1 MKAATAD
8 RSNYLFSNRALVA
21 LIIPLIIE
29 QFLNVL
35 VGMAD
40 TIMVSNVGE
49 AAVSGVSLVDSVM
62 LLLINVFQALATGG
76 AVVAGQYLGRQR
88 EKRACEAANQLVW
101 FVTLLAVGIMATMY
115 LGKGFILHVVF
126 GQIDADVMHHANIYL
141 LIVNASIPFI
151 ALYNAGAAIFRSMGN
166 SQVSMK
172 VSMLMNII
180 NVCGNAILVYGFGC
194 GAEGVA
200 IPTLISRMVAAI
212 LITVLLLNQKQLLH
226 IKPSLRYQ
234 FRPGLVKKILQIGIP
249 NGLENSMFQ
258 LGKIMVL
265 SIVTGFGTA
274 SIAANAVS
282 NNVATFAT
290 LPGMAIGFAMLTVV
304 SQCVGAGDFE
314 QVKYYT
320 KKLIR
325 IIYISALAIN
335 ILVVLAVPFVVSIYG
350 LSEEASSYARQ
361 ILFYHSACVV
371 TIWPLSFSLPNTLRA
386 AADVKFTM
394 GLSIFSMWVFRIGFS
409 VVLGVYF
416 HMGVFGVWVA
426 MTIDWLFR
434 SICFVTRYIRGKW
447 KHAALV

>member
-1 MKAATAD
+1 MKTATAD

-126 GQIDADVMHHANIYL
+126 GQIDVDVMHHANIYL

-258 LGKIMVL
+258 LGKIIVL
-265 SIVTGFGTA
+265 SLVSTFGTYA
-274 SIAANAVS
+274 ITANAVA
-282 NNVATFAT
+282 NTVASFQTI
-290 LPGMAIGFAMLTVV
+290 PGMAMNLAITTVI
-304 SQCVGAGDFE
+304 SQCVGARDYE
-314 QVKYYT
+314 QARYYT
-320 KKLIR
+320 RKLLKIA
-325 IIYISALAIN
+325 Y
-335 ILVVLAVPFVVSIYG
+335 
-350 LSEEASSYARQ
+350 ASV
-361 ILFYHSACVV
+361 VV
-371 TIWPLSFSLPNTLRA
+371 TVVIMLAASNLITQAYNLSDITAAEAIKIFFLHGISVMMIWPTAFSLPSTLRA
-386 AADVKFTM
+386 AGDVRFCMIT
-394 GLSIFSMWVFRIGFS
+394 SVTSMWVCRVVFSYVFGQFFGF
-409 VVLGVYF
+409 
-416 HMGVFGVWVA
+416 GVFGVWMA
-426 MTIDWLFR
+426 MILDWWVRAFF
-434 SICFVTRYIRGKW
+434 FVRRYRGSQWMTK
-447 KHAALV
+447 ALV

>member
-1 MKAATAD
+1 MKTATAD
-8 RSNYLFSNRALVA
+8 RSNYLFSNRALVT

-101 FVTLLAVGIMATMY
+101 FVTLLAVGIMAIMY

-126 GQIDADVMHHANIYL
+126 GHIDADVMHHANIYL

-258 LGKIMVL
+258 LGKIIVL
-265 SIVTGFGTA
+265 SLVSTFGTYA
-274 SIAANAVS
+274 ITANAVA
-282 NNVATFAT
+282 NTVASFQTI
-290 LPGMAIGFAMLTVV
+290 PGMAMNLAITTVI
-304 SQCVGAGDFE
+304 SQCVGARDYE
-314 QVKYYT
+314 QARYYT
-320 KKLIR
+320 RKLLKIA
-325 IIYISALAIN
+325 Y
-335 ILVVLAVPFVVSIYG
+335 
-350 LSEEASSYARQ
+350 ASV
-361 ILFYHSACVV
+361 VV
-371 TIWPLSFSLPNTLRA
+371 TVVIMLAASNLITQAYNLSDITAAEAIKIFFLHGISVMMIWPTAFSLPSTLRA
-386 AADVKFTM
+386 AGDVRFCMIT
-394 GLSIFSMWVFRIGFS
+394 SVTSMWVCRVVFSYVFGQFFGF
-409 VVLGVYF
+409 
-416 HMGVFGVWVA
+416 GVFGVWMA
-426 MTIDWLFR
+426 MILDWWVRAFF
-434 SICFVTRYIRGKW
+434 FVRRYRGSQWMTK
-447 KHAALV
+447 ALV

>member
-1 MKAATAD
+1 MKTATAD
-8 RSNYLFSNRALVA
+8 RSNYLFSNRALVT

-49 AAVSGVSLVDSVM
+49 AAVSGVSLVDSIM
-62 LLLINVFQALATGG
+62 LLLIHVFQALATGG
-76 AVVAGQYLGRQR
+76 AVVAGQYLRRQR

-101 FVTLLAVGIMATMY
+101 FVTLLAVGIMAIMY

-258 LGKIMVL
+258 LGKIIVL
-265 SIVTGFGTA
+265 SLVSTFGTYA
-274 SIAANAVS
+274 ITANAVA
-282 NNVATFAT
+282 NTVASFQTI
-290 LPGMAIGFAMLTVV
+290 PGMAMNLAITTVI
-304 SQCVGAGDFE
+304 SQCVGARDYE
-314 QVKYYT
+314 QARYYT
-320 KKLIR
+320 RKLLKIAYASVVGTVV
-325 IIYISALAIN
+325 IMLAASNLITQAYNLSDITAAEAIKIFFLHGIS
-335 ILVVLAVPFVVSIYG
+335 VMM
-350 LSEEASSYARQ
+350 
-361 ILFYHSACVV
+361 
-371 TIWPLSFSLPNTLRA
+371 IWPTAFSLPSTLRA
-386 AADVKFTM
+386 AGDVRFCMIT
-394 GLSIFSMWVFRIGFS
+394 SVTSMWVCRVVFSYVFGQFFGF
-409 VVLGVYF
+409 
-416 HMGVFGVWVA
+416 GVFGVWMA
-426 MTIDWLFR
+426 MILDWWVRAFF
-434 SICFVTRYIRGKW
+434 FVRRYRGSQWMTK
-447 KHAALV
+447 ALV

>member
-1 MKAATAD
+1 MKTATAD

-101 FVTLLAVGIMATMY
+101 FVTLLAVGIMAIMY

-126 GQIDADVMHHANIYL
+126 GQIDTDVMHHANIYL

-258 LGKIMVL
+258 LGKIIVL
-265 SIVTGFGTA
+265 SLVSTFGTYA
-274 SIAANAVS
+274 ITANAVA
-282 NNVATFAT
+282 NTVASFQTI
-290 LPGMAIGFAMLTVV
+290 PGMAMNLAITTVI
-304 SQCVGAGDFE
+304 SQCVGARDYE
-314 QVKYYT
+314 QARYYT
-320 KKLIR
+320 RKLLKIA
-325 IIYISALAIN
+325 Y
-335 ILVVLAVPFVVSIYG
+335 
-350 LSEEASSYARQ
+350 ASV
-361 ILFYHSACVV
+361 VV
-371 TIWPLSFSLPNTLRA
+371 TVVIMLAASNLITQAYNLSDITAAEAIKIFFLHGISVMMIWPTAFSLPSTLRA
-386 AADVKFTM
+386 AGDVRFCMIT
-394 GLSIFSMWVFRIGFS
+394 SVTSMWVCRVVFSYVFGQFFGF
-409 VVLGVYF
+409 
-416 HMGVFGVWVA
+416 GVFGVWMA
-426 MTIDWLFR
+426 MILDWWVRAFF
-434 SICFVTRYIRGKW
+434 FVRRYRGSQWMTK
-447 KHAALV
+447 ALV

>member
-1 MKAATAD
+1 MKTATAD

-258 LGKIMVL
+258 LGKIIVL
-265 SIVTGFGTA
+265 SLVSTFGTYA
-274 SIAANAVS
+274 ITANAVA
-282 NNVATFAT
+282 NTVASFQTI
-290 LPGMAIGFAMLTVV
+290 PGMAMNLAITTVI
-304 SQCVGAGDFE
+304 SQCVGARDYE
-314 QVKYYT
+314 QARYYT
-320 KKLIR
+320 RKLLKIA
-325 IIYISALAIN
+325 Y
-335 ILVVLAVPFVVSIYG
+335 
-350 LSEEASSYARQ
+350 ASV
-361 ILFYHSACVV
+361 VV
-371 TIWPLSFSLPNTLRA
+371 TVVIMLAASNLITQAYNLSDITAAEAIKIFFLHGISVMMIWPTAFSLPSTLRA
-386 AADVKFTM
+386 AGDVRFCMIT
-394 GLSIFSMWVFRIGFS
+394 SVTSMWVCRVVFSYVFGQFFGF
-409 VVLGVYF
+409 
-416 HMGVFGVWVA
+416 GVFGVWMA
-426 MTIDWLFR
+426 MILDWWVRAFF
-434 SICFVTRYIRGKW
+434 FVRRYRGSQWMTK
-447 KHAALV
+447 ALV

>member
-1 MKAATAD
+1 MKTATAD
-8 RSNYLFSNRALVA
+8 RSNYLFSNRALVT

-101 FVTLLAVGIMATMY
+101 FVTLLAVGIMAIMY

-258 LGKIMVL
+258 LGKIIVL
-265 SIVTGFGTA
+265 SLVSTFGTYA
-274 SIAANAVS
+274 ITANAVA
-282 NNVATFAT
+282 NTVASFQTI
-290 LPGMAIGFAMLTVV
+290 PGMAMNLAITTVI
-304 SQCVGAGDFE
+304 SQCVGARDYE
-314 QVKYYT
+314 QARYYT
-320 KKLIR
+320 RKLLKIA
-325 IIYISALAIN
+325 Y
-335 ILVVLAVPFVVSIYG
+335 
-350 LSEEASSYARQ
+350 ASV
-361 ILFYHSACVV
+361 VV
-371 TIWPLSFSLPNTLRA
+371 TVVIMLAASNLITQAYNLSDITAAEAIKIFFLHGISVMMIWPTAFSLPSTLRA
-386 AADVKFTM
+386 AGDVRFCMIT
-394 GLSIFSMWVFRIGFS
+394 SITSMWVCRVVFSYVFGQFFGF
-409 VVLGVYF
+409 
-416 HMGVFGVWVA
+416 GVFGVWMA
-426 MTIDWLFR
+426 MILDWWVRAFF
-434 SICFVTRYIRGKW
+434 FVRRYRGSQWMTK
-447 KHAALV
+447 ALV

>member
-1 MKAATAD
+1 MKTATAD

-101 FVTLLAVGIMATMY
+101 FVTLLAVGIMAIMY

-258 LGKIMVL
+258 LGKIIVL
-265 SIVTGFGTA
+265 SLVSTFGTYA
-274 SIAANAVS
+274 ITANAVA
-282 NNVATFAT
+282 NTVASFQTI
-290 LPGMAIGFAMLTVV
+290 PGMAMNLAITTVI
-304 SQCVGAGDFE
+304 SQCVGAHDYE
-314 QVKYYT
+314 QARYYT
-320 KKLIR
+320 RKLLKIA
-325 IIYISALAIN
+325 Y
-335 ILVVLAVPFVVSIYG
+335 
-350 LSEEASSYARQ
+350 ASV
-361 ILFYHSACVV
+361 VV
-371 TIWPLSFSLPNTLRA
+371 TVVIMLAASNLITQAYNLSDITAAEAIKIFFLHGISVMMIWPTAFSLPSTLRA
-386 AADVKFTM
+386 AGDVRFCMIT
-394 GLSIFSMWVFRIGFS
+394 SVTSMWVCRVVFSYVFGQFFGF
-409 VVLGVYF
+409 
-416 HMGVFGVWVA
+416 GVFGVWMA
-426 MTIDWLFR
+426 MILDWWVRAFF
-434 SICFVTRYIRGKW
+434 FVRRYRGSQWMTK
-447 KHAALV
+447 ALV

>member
-1 MKAATAD
+1 MKTATAD

-101 FVTLLAVGIMATMY
+101 FVTLLAVGIMAIMY

-258 LGKIMVL
+258 LGKIIVL
-265 SIVTGFGTA
+265 SLVSTFGTYA
-274 SIAANAVS
+274 ITANAVA
-282 NNVATFAT
+282 NTVASFQTI
-290 LPGMAIGFAMLTVV
+290 PGMAMNLAITTVI
-304 SQCVGAGDFE
+304 SQCVGARDYE
-314 QVKYYT
+314 QARYYT
-320 KKLIR
+320 RKLLKIA
-325 IIYISALAIN
+325 Y
-335 ILVVLAVPFVVSIYG
+335 
-350 LSEEASSYARQ
+350 ASV
-361 ILFYHSACVV
+361 VV
-371 TIWPLSFSLPNTLRA
+371 TVVIMLAASNLITQAYNLSDITAAEAIKIFFLHGISVMMIWPTAFSLPSTLRA
-386 AADVKFTM
+386 AGDVRFCMIT
-394 GLSIFSMWVFRIGFS
+394 SVTSMWVCRVVFSYVFGQFFGF
-409 VVLGVYF
+409 
-416 HMGVFGVWVA
+416 GVFGVWMA
-426 MTIDWLFR
+426 MILDWWVRAFF
-434 SICFVTRYIRGKW
+434 FVRRYRGSQWMTK
-447 KHAALV
+447 APV

>member
-1 MKAATAD
+1 MKTATAD
-8 RSNYLFSNRALVA
+8 RSNYLFSNRALVT

-49 AAVSGVSLVDSVM
+49 AAVSGVSLVDSIM

-258 LGKIMVL
+258 LGKIIVL
-265 SIVTGFGTA
+265 SLVSTFGTYA
-274 SIAANAVS
+274 ITANAVA
-282 NNVATFAT
+282 NTVASFQTI
-290 LPGMAIGFAMLTVV
+290 PGMAMNLAITTVI
-304 SQCVGAGDFE
+304 SQCVGAHDYE
-314 QVKYYT
+314 QARYYSR
-320 KKLIR
+320 KLLKIA
-325 IIYISALAIN
+325 Y
-335 ILVVLAVPFVVSIYG
+335 
-350 LSEEASSYARQ
+350 ASV
-361 ILFYHSACVV
+361 VV
-371 TIWPLSFSLPNTLRA
+371 TVVMMLAASNLITQAYNLSDITAAEAIKIFFLHGISVMMIWPTAFSLPSTLRA
-386 AADVKFTM
+386 AGDVRFCMIT
-394 GLSIFSMWVFRIGFS
+394 SVTSMWVCRVVFSYVFGQFFGF
-409 VVLGVYF
+409 
-416 HMGVFGVWVA
+416 GVFGVWMA
-426 MTIDWLFR
+426 MILDWWVRAFF
-434 SICFVTRYIRGKW
+434 FVRRYRGSQWMTK
-447 KHAALV
+447 ALV

>member
-1 MKAATAD
+1 MKTATAD

-62 LLLINVFQALATGG
+62 LLLINVIQALATGG

-101 FVTLLAVGIMATMY
+101 FVTLLAVGIMAIMY

-258 LGKIMVL
+258 LGKIIVL
-265 SIVTGFGTA
+265 SLVSTFGTYA
-274 SIAANAVS
+274 ITANAVA
-282 NNVATFAT
+282 NTVASFQTI
-290 LPGMAIGFAMLTVV
+290 PGMAMNLAITTVI
-304 SQCVGAGDFE
+304 SQCVGARDYE
-314 QVKYYT
+314 QARYYT
-320 KKLIR
+320 RKLLKIA
-325 IIYISALAIN
+325 Y
-335 ILVVLAVPFVVSIYG
+335 
-350 LSEEASSYARQ
+350 ASV
-361 ILFYHSACVV
+361 VV
-371 TIWPLSFSLPNTLRA
+371 TVVIMLAASNLITQAYNLSDITAAEAIKIFFLHGISVMMIWPTAFSLPSTLRA
-386 AADVKFTM
+386 AGDVRFCMIT
-394 GLSIFSMWVFRIGFS
+394 SVTSMWVCRVVFSYVFGQFFGF
-409 VVLGVYF
+409 
-416 HMGVFGVWVA
+416 GVFGVWMA
-426 MTIDWLFR
+426 MILDWWVRAFF
-434 SICFVTRYIRGKW
+434 FVRRYRGSQWMTK
-447 KHAALV
+447 ALV

>member
-101 FVTLLAVGIMATMY
+101 FVTLLAVGIMAIMY

-258 LGKIMVL
+258 LGKIIVL
-265 SIVTGFGTA
+265 SLVSTFGTYA
-274 SIAANAVS
+274 ITANAVA
-282 NNVATFAT
+282 NTVASFQTI
-290 LPGMAIGFAMLTVV
+290 PGMAMNLAITTVI
-304 SQCVGAGDFE
+304 SQCVGARDYE
-314 QVKYYT
+314 QARYYT
-320 KKLIR
+320 RKLLKIA
-325 IIYISALAIN
+325 Y
-335 ILVVLAVPFVVSIYG
+335 
-350 LSEEASSYARQ
+350 ASV
-361 ILFYHSACVV
+361 VV
-371 TIWPLSFSLPNTLRA
+371 TVVIMLAASNLITQAYNLSDITAAEAIKIFFLHGISVMMIWPTAFSLPSTLRA
-386 AADVKFTM
+386 AGDVRFCMIT
-394 GLSIFSMWVFRIGFS
+394 SITSMWVCRVVFSYVFGQFFGF
-409 VVLGVYF
+409 
-416 HMGVFGVWVA
+416 GVFGVWMA
-426 MTIDWLFR
+426 MILDWWVRAFF
-434 SICFVTRYIRGKW
+434 FVRRYRGSQWMTK
-447 KHAALV
+447 ALV

>member
-1 MKAATAD
+1 MKTATAD
-8 RSNYLFSNRALVA
+8 RSNYLFSNRALVT

-101 FVTLLAVGIMATMY
+101 FVTLLAVGIMAIMY

-258 LGKIMVL
+258 LGKIIVL
-265 SIVTGFGTA
+265 SLVSTFGTYA
-274 SIAANAVS
+274 ITANAVA
-282 NNVATFAT
+282 NTVASFQTI
-290 LPGMAIGFAMLTVV
+290 PGMAMNLAITTVI
-304 SQCVGAGDFE
+304 SQCVGAHDYE
-314 QVKYYT
+314 QARYYT
-320 KKLIR
+320 RKLLKIA
-325 IIYISALAIN
+325 Y
-335 ILVVLAVPFVVSIYG
+335 
-350 LSEEASSYARQ
+350 ASV
-361 ILFYHSACVV
+361 VV
-371 TIWPLSFSLPNTLRA
+371 TVVIMLAASNLITQAYNLSDITAAEAIKIFFLHGISVMMIWPTAFSLPSTLRA
-386 AADVKFTM
+386 AGDVRFCMIT
-394 GLSIFSMWVFRIGFS
+394 SVTSMWVCRVVFSYVFGQFFGF
-409 VVLGVYF
+409 
-416 HMGVFGVWVA
+416 GVFGVWMA
-426 MTIDWLFR
+426 MILDWWVRAFF
-434 SICFVTRYIRGKW
+434 FVRRYRGSQWMTK
-447 KHAALV
+447 ALV

>member
-1 MKAATAD
+1 MKTATAD

-101 FVTLLAVGIMATMY
+101 FVTLLAVGIMAVMY

-258 LGKIMVL
+258 LGKIIVL
-265 SIVTGFGTA
+265 SLVSTFGTYA
-274 SIAANAVS
+274 ITANAVA
-282 NNVATFAT
+282 NTVASFQTI
-290 LPGMAIGFAMLTVV
+290 PGMAMNLAITTVI
-304 SQCVGAGDFE
+304 SQCVGARDYE
-314 QVKYYT
+314 QARYYT
-320 KKLIR
+320 RKLLKIA
-325 IIYISALAIN
+325 Y
-335 ILVVLAVPFVVSIYG
+335 
-350 LSEEASSYARQ
+350 ASV
-361 ILFYHSACVV
+361 VV
-371 TIWPLSFSLPNTLRA
+371 TVVIMLAASNLITQAYNLSDITAAEAIKIFFLHGISVMMIWPTAFSLPSTLRA
-386 AADVKFTM
+386 AGDVRFCMIT
-394 GLSIFSMWVFRIGFS
+394 SVTSMWVCRVVFSYVFGQFFGF
-409 VVLGVYF
+409 
-416 HMGVFGVWVA
+416 GVFGVWMA
-426 MTIDWLFR
+426 MILDWWVRAFF
-434 SICFVTRYIRGKW
+434 FVRRYRGSQWMTK
-447 KHAALV
+447 ALV

>member
-8 RSNYLFSNRALVA
+8 RSNYLFSNPALVA

-101 FVTLLAVGIMATMY
+101 FVTLLAVGIMAIMY

-258 LGKIMVL
+258 LGKIIVL
-265 SIVTGFGTA
+265 SLVSTFGTYA
-274 SIAANAVS
+274 ITANAVA
-282 NNVATFAT
+282 NTVASFQTI
-290 LPGMAIGFAMLTVV
+290 PGMAMNLAITTVI
-304 SQCVGAGDFE
+304 SQCVGARDYE
-314 QVKYYT
+314 QARYYT
-320 KKLIR
+320 RKLLKIA
-325 IIYISALAIN
+325 Y
-335 ILVVLAVPFVVSIYG
+335 
-350 LSEEASSYARQ
+350 ASV
-361 ILFYHSACVV
+361 VV
-371 TIWPLSFSLPNTLRA
+371 TVVIMLAASNLITQAYNLSDITAAEAIKIFFLHGISVMMIWPTAFSLPSTLRA
-386 AADVKFTM
+386 AGDVRFCMIT
-394 GLSIFSMWVFRIGFS
+394 SVTSMWVCRVVFSYVFGQFFGF
-409 VVLGVYF
+409 
-416 HMGVFGVWVA
+416 GVFGVWMA
-426 MTIDWLFR
+426 MILDWWVRAFF
-434 SICFVTRYIRGKW
+434 FVRRYRGSQWMTK
-447 KHAALV
+447 ALV

>member
-1 MKAATAD
+1 MKTATAD
-8 RSNYLFSNRALVA
+8 RSNYLFSNRALVT

-258 LGKIMVL
+258 LGKIIVL
-265 SIVTGFGTA
+265 SLVSTFGTYA
-274 SIAANAVS
+274 ITANAVA
-282 NNVATFAT
+282 NTVASFQTI
-290 LPGMAIGFAMLTVV
+290 PGMAMNLAITTVI
-304 SQCVGAGDFE
+304 SQCVGAHDYE
-314 QVKYYT
+314 QARYYT
-320 KKLIR
+320 RKLLKIA
-325 IIYISALAIN
+325 Y
-335 ILVVLAVPFVVSIYG
+335 
-350 LSEEASSYARQ
+350 ASV
-361 ILFYHSACVV
+361 VV
-371 TIWPLSFSLPNTLRA
+371 TVVIMLAASNLITQAYNLSDITAAEAIKIFFLHGISVMMIWPTAFSLPSTLRA
-386 AADVKFTM
+386 AGDVRFCMIT
-394 GLSIFSMWVFRIGFS
+394 SVTSMWVCRVVFSYVFGQFFGF
-409 VVLGVYF
+409 
-416 HMGVFGVWVA
+416 GVFGVWMA
-426 MTIDWLFR
+426 MILDWWVRAFF
-434 SICFVTRYIRGKW
+434 FVRRYRGSQWMTK
-447 KHAALV
+447 ALV

>member
-1 MKAATAD
+1 MKTATAD

-101 FVTLLAVGIMATMY
+101 FVTLLVVGIMATMY

-258 LGKIMVL
+258 LGKIIVL
-265 SIVTGFGTA
+265 SLVSTFGTYA
-274 SIAANAVS
+274 ITANAVA
-282 NNVATFAT
+282 NTVASFQTI
-290 LPGMAIGFAMLTVV
+290 PGMAMNLAITTVI
-304 SQCVGAGDFE
+304 SQCVGARDYE
-314 QVKYYT
+314 QARYYT
-320 KKLIR
+320 RKLLKIA
-325 IIYISALAIN
+325 Y
-335 ILVVLAVPFVVSIYG
+335 
-350 LSEEASSYARQ
+350 ASV
-361 ILFYHSACVV
+361 VV
-371 TIWPLSFSLPNTLRA
+371 TVVIMLAASNLITQAYNLSDITAAEAIKIFFLHGISVMMIWPTAFSLPSTLRA
-386 AADVKFTM
+386 AGDVRFCMIT
-394 GLSIFSMWVFRIGFS
+394 SVTSMWVCRVVFSYVFGQFFGF
-409 VVLGVYF
+409 
-416 HMGVFGVWVA
+416 GVFGVWMA
-426 MTIDWLFR
+426 MILDWWVRAFF
-434 SICFVTRYIRGKW
+434 FVRRYRGSQWMTK
-447 KHAALV
+447 ALV

>member
-1 MKAATAD
+1 MKTATAD

-101 FVTLLAVGIMATMY
+101 FVTLLAVGIMAIMY

-258 LGKIMVL
+258 LGKIIVL
-265 SIVTGFGTA
+265 SLVSTFGTYA
-274 SIAANAVS
+274 ITANAVA
-282 NNVATFAT
+282 NTVASFQTI
-290 LPGMAIGFAMLTVV
+290 PGMAMNLAITTVI
-304 SQCVGAGDFE
+304 SQCVGARDYE
-314 QVKYYT
+314 QARYYT
-320 KKLIR
+320 RKLLKIT
-325 IIYISALAIN
+325 Y
-335 ILVVLAVPFVVSIYG
+335 
-350 LSEEASSYARQ
+350 ASV
-361 ILFYHSACVV
+361 VV
-371 TIWPLSFSLPNTLRA
+371 TVVIMLAASNLITQAYNLSDITAAEAIKIFFLHGISVMMIWPTAFSLPSTLRA
-386 AADVKFTM
+386 AGDVRFCMIT
-394 GLSIFSMWVFRIGFS
+394 SVTSMWVCRVVFSYVFGQFFGF
-409 VVLGVYF
+409 
-416 HMGVFGVWVA
+416 GVFGVWMA
-426 MTIDWLFR
+426 MILDWWVRAFF
-434 SICFVTRYIRGKW
+434 FVRRYRGSQWMTK
-447 KHAALV
+447 ALV

>member
-1 MKAATAD
+1 MKTATAD

-126 GQIDADVMHHANIYL
+126 GQIDVDVMHHANIYL

-258 LGKIMVL
+258 LGKIIVL
-265 SIVTGFGTA
+265 SLVSTFGTYA
-274 SIAANAVS
+274 ITANAVA
-282 NNVATFAT
+282 NTVASFQTI
-290 LPGMAIGFAMLTVV
+290 PGMAMNLAITTVI
-304 SQCVGAGDFE
+304 SQCVGARDYE
-314 QVKYYT
+314 QARYYT
-320 KKLIR
+320 RKLLKIA
-325 IIYISALAIN
+325 Y
-335 ILVVLAVPFVVSIYG
+335 
-350 LSEEASSYARQ
+350 ASV
-361 ILFYHSACVV
+361 VV
-371 TIWPLSFSLPNTLRA
+371 TVVIMLAASNLITQAYNLSDITAAEAIKIFFLHGISVMMIWPTAFSLPSTLRA
-386 AADVKFTM
+386 AGDVRFCMIT
-394 GLSIFSMWVFRIGFS
+394 SVTSMWVCRVVFSYVFGQFFGF
-409 VVLGVYF
+409 
-416 HMGVFGVWVA
+416 GVFGVWMA
-426 MTIDWLFR
+426 MILDWWVRAFF
-434 SICFVTRYIRGKW
+434 FVRRYLGSQWMTK
-447 KHAALV
+447 ALV

>member
-1 MKAATAD
+1 MKTATAD

-101 FVTLLAVGIMATMY
+101 FVTLLAVGIMAIMY

-258 LGKIMVL
+258 LGKIIVL
-265 SIVTGFGTA
+265 SLVSTFGTYA
-274 SIAANAVS
+274 ITANAVA
-282 NNVATFAT
+282 NTVASFQTI
-290 LPGMAIGFAMLTVV
+290 PGMAMNLAITTVI
-304 SQCVGAGDFE
+304 SQCVGARDYE
-314 QVKYYT
+314 QARYYT
-320 KKLIR
+320 RKLLKIA
-325 IIYISALAIN
+325 Y
-335 ILVVLAVPFVVSIYG
+335 
-350 LSEEASSYARQ
+350 ASV
-361 ILFYHSACVV
+361 VV
-371 TIWPLSFSLPNTLRA
+371 TVVIMLAASNLITQAYNLSDITAAEAIKIFFLHGISVMMIWPTAFSLPSTLRA
-386 AADVKFTM
+386 AGDVRFCMIT
-394 GLSIFSMWVFRIGFS
+394 SVTSMWVCRVVFSYVFGQFFGF
-409 VVLGVYF
+409 
-416 HMGVFGVWVA
+416 GVFGVWMA
-426 MTIDWLFR
+426 MILDWWVRAFF
-434 SICFVTRYIRGKW
+434 FVRRYRGSQWMTK
-447 KHAALV
+447 ALV

>member
-1 MKAATAD
+1 MKTATAD

-101 FVTLLAVGIMATMY
+101 FVTLLAVGIMAIMY

-258 LGKIMVL
+258 LGKIIVL
-265 SIVTGFGTA
+265 SLVSTFGTYA
-274 SIAANAVS
+274 ITANAVA
-282 NNVATFAT
+282 NTVASFQTI
-290 LPGMAIGFAMLTVV
+290 PGMAMNLAITTVI
-304 SQCVGAGDFE
+304 SQCVGARDYE
-314 QVKYYT
+314 QARYYT
-320 KKLIR
+320 RKLLKIA
-325 IIYISALAIN
+325 Y
-335 ILVVLAVPFVVSIYG
+335 
-350 LSEEASSYARQ
+350 ASV
-361 ILFYHSACVV
+361 VV
-371 TIWPLSFSLPNTLRA
+371 TVVIMLAASNLITQAYNLSDITAAEAIKIFFLHGISVMMIWPTAFSLPSTLRA
-386 AADVKFTM
+386 AGDVRFCMIT
-394 GLSIFSMWVFRIGFS
+394 SITSMWVCRVVFSYVFGQFFGF
-409 VVLGVYF
+409 
-416 HMGVFGVWVA
+416 GVFGVWMA
-426 MTIDWLFR
+426 MILDWWVRAFF
-434 SICFVTRYIRGKW
+434 FVRRYRGSQWMTK
-447 KHAALV
+447 ALV

>member
-8 RSNYLFSNRALVA
+8 RSNYLFSNRALVT

-101 FVTLLAVGIMATMY
+101 FVTLLAVGIMAIMY

-234 FRPGLVKKILQIGIP
+234 FRPELVKKILQIGIH

-258 LGKIMVL
+258 LGKIIVL
-265 SIVTGFGTA
+265 SLVSTFGTYA
-274 SIAANAVS
+274 ITANAVA
-282 NNVATFAT
+282 NTVASFQTI
-290 LPGMAIGFAMLTVV
+290 PGMAMNLAITTVI
-304 SQCVGAGDFE
+304 SQCVGARDYE
-314 QVKYYT
+314 QARYYT
-320 KKLIR
+320 RKLLKIA
-325 IIYISALAIN
+325 Y
-335 ILVVLAVPFVVSIYG
+335 
-350 LSEEASSYARQ
+350 ASV
-361 ILFYHSACVV
+361 VV
-371 TIWPLSFSLPNTLRA
+371 TVVIMLAASNLITQAYNLSDITAAEAIKIFFLHGISVMMIWPTAFSLPSTLRA
-386 AADVKFTM
+386 AGDVRFCMIT
-394 GLSIFSMWVFRIGFS
+394 SVTSMWVCRVVFSYVFGQFFGF
-409 VVLGVYF
+409 
-416 HMGVFGVWVA
+416 GVFGVWMA
-426 MTIDWLFR
+426 MILDWWVRAFF
-434 SICFVTRYIRGKW
+434 FVRRYRGSQWMTK
-447 KHAALV
+447 ALV

>member
-115 LGKGFILHVVF
+115 LGKGFILHLVF

-249 NGLENSMFQ
+249 NGLENSMVQ
-258 LGKIMVL
+258 LGKIIVL
-265 SIVTGFGTA
+265 SLVSTFGTYA
-274 SIAANAVS
+274 ITANAVA
-282 NNVATFAT
+282 NTVASFQTI
-290 LPGMAIGFAMLTVV
+290 PGMAMNLAITTVI
-304 SQCVGAGDFE
+304 SQCVGAHDYE
-314 QVKYYT
+314 QARYYT
-320 KKLIR
+320 RKLLKIA
-325 IIYISALAIN
+325 Y
-335 ILVVLAVPFVVSIYG
+335 
-350 LSEEASSYARQ
+350 ASV
-361 ILFYHSACVV
+361 VV
-371 TIWPLSFSLPNTLRA
+371 TVVIMLAASNLITQAYNLSDITAAEAIKIFFLHGISVMMIWPTAFSLPSTLRA
-386 AADVKFTM
+386 AGDVRFCMIT
-394 GLSIFSMWVFRIGFS
+394 SVTSMWVCRVVFSYVFGQFFGF
-409 VVLGVYF
+409 
-416 HMGVFGVWVA
+416 GVFGVWMA
-426 MTIDWLFR
+426 MILDWWVRAFF
-434 SICFVTRYIRGKW
+434 FVRRYRGSQWMTK
-447 KHAALV
+447 ALV

>member
-1 MKAATAD
+1 MKTATAD
-8 RSNYLFSNRALVA
+8 RSNYLFSNRALVT

-49 AAVSGVSLVDSVM
+49 AAVSGVSLVDSIM

-101 FVTLLAVGIMATMY
+101 FVTLLAVGIMAIMY

-258 LGKIMVL
+258 LGKIIVL
-265 SIVTGFGTA
+265 SLVSTFGTYA
-274 SIAANAVS
+274 ITANAVA
-282 NNVATFAT
+282 NTVASFQTI
-290 LPGMAIGFAMLTVV
+290 PGMAMNLAITTVI
-304 SQCVGAGDFE
+304 SQCVGARDYE
-314 QVKYYT
+314 QARYYT
-320 KKLIR
+320 RKLLKIA
-325 IIYISALAIN
+325 Y
-335 ILVVLAVPFVVSIYG
+335 
-350 LSEEASSYARQ
+350 ASV
-361 ILFYHSACVV
+361 VV
-371 TIWPLSFSLPNTLRA
+371 TVVIMLAASNLITQAYNLSDITAAEAIKIFFLHGISVMMIWPTAFSLPSTLRA
-386 AADVKFTM
+386 AGDVRFCMIT
-394 GLSIFSMWVFRIGFS
+394 SVTSMWVCRVVFSYVFGQFFGF
-409 VVLGVYF
+409 
-416 HMGVFGVWVA
+416 GVFGVWMA
-426 MTIDWLFR
+426 MILDWWVRAFF
-434 SICFVTRYIRGKW
+434 FVRRYRGSQWMTK
-447 KHAALV
+447 ALV

>member
-1 MKAATAD
+1 MKTATAD
-8 RSNYLFSNRALVA
+8 RSNYLFSNRALVT

-101 FVTLLAVGIMATMY
+101 FVTLLAVGIMAIMY

-258 LGKIMVL
+258 LGKIIVL
-265 SIVTGFGTA
+265 SLVSTFGTYA
-274 SIAANAVS
+274 ITANAVA
-282 NNVATFAT
+282 NTVASFQTI
-290 LPGMAIGFAMLTVV
+290 PGMAMNLAITTVI
-304 SQCVGAGDFE
+304 SQCVGARDYE
-314 QVKYYT
+314 QARYYT
-320 KKLIR
+320 RKLLKIA
-325 IIYISALAIN
+325 Y
-335 ILVVLAVPFVVSIYG
+335 
-350 LSEEASSYARQ
+350 ASV
-361 ILFYHSACVV
+361 VV
-371 TIWPLSFSLPNTLRA
+371 TVVIMLAASNLITQAYNLSDITAAEAIKIFFLHGISVMMIWPTAFSLPSTLRA
-386 AADVKFTM
+386 AGDVRFCMIT
-394 GLSIFSMWVFRIGFS
+394 SVTSMWVCRVVFSYVFGQFFGF
-409 VVLGVYF
+409 
-416 HMGVFGVWVA
+416 GVFGVWMA
-426 MTIDWLFR
+426 MILDWWVRAFF
-434 SICFVTRYIRGKW
+434 FVRRYRGSQWMTK
-447 KHAALV
+447 ALV

>member
-1 MKAATAD
+1 MKTATAD

-101 FVTLLAVGIMATMY
+101 FVTLLAVGIMAIMY

-200 IPTLISRMVAAI
+200 IPTLISRTVAAI

-258 LGKIMVL
+258 LGKIIVL
-265 SIVTGFGTA
+265 SLVSTFGTYA
-274 SIAANAVS
+274 ITANAVA
-282 NNVATFAT
+282 NTVASFQTI
-290 LPGMAIGFAMLTVV
+290 PGMAMNLAITTVI
-304 SQCVGAGDFE
+304 SQCVGARDYE
-314 QVKYYT
+314 QARYYT
-320 KKLIR
+320 RKLLKIA
-325 IIYISALAIN
+325 Y
-335 ILVVLAVPFVVSIYG
+335 
-350 LSEEASSYARQ
+350 ASV
-361 ILFYHSACVV
+361 VV
-371 TIWPLSFSLPNTLRA
+371 TVVIMLAASNLITQAYNLSDITAAEAIKIFFLHGISVMMIWPTAFSLPSTLRA
-386 AADVKFTM
+386 AGDVRFCMIT
-394 GLSIFSMWVFRIGFS
+394 SVTSMWVCRVVFSYVFGQFFGF
-409 VVLGVYF
+409 
-416 HMGVFGVWVA
+416 GVFGVWMA
-426 MTIDWLFR
+426 MILDWWVRAFF
-434 SICFVTRYIRGKW
+434 FVRRYRGSQWMTK
-447 KHAALV
+447 ALV

>member
-1 MKAATAD
+1 MKTATAD
-8 RSNYLFSNRALVA
+8 RSNYLFSNRTLVT

-101 FVTLLAVGIMATMY
+101 FVTLLAVGIMAIMY

-258 LGKIMVL
+258 LGKIIVL
-265 SIVTGFGTA
+265 SLVSTFGTYA
-274 SIAANAVS
+274 ITANAVA
-282 NNVATFAT
+282 NTVASFQTI
-290 LPGMAIGFAMLTVV
+290 PGMAMNLAITTVI
-304 SQCVGAGDFE
+304 SQCVGARDYE
-314 QVKYYT
+314 QARYYT
-320 KKLIR
+320 RKLLKIA
-325 IIYISALAIN
+325 Y
-335 ILVVLAVPFVVSIYG
+335 
-350 LSEEASSYARQ
+350 ASV
-361 ILFYHSACVV
+361 VV
-371 TIWPLSFSLPNTLRA
+371 TVVIMLAASNLITQAYNLSDITAAEAIKIFFLHGISVMMIWPTAFSLPSTLRA
-386 AADVKFTM
+386 AGDVRFCMIT
-394 GLSIFSMWVFRIGFS
+394 SVTSMWVCRVVFSYVFGQFFGF
-409 VVLGVYF
+409 
-416 HMGVFGVWVA
+416 GVFGVWMA
-426 MTIDWLFR
+426 MILDWWVRAFF
-434 SICFVTRYIRGKW
+434 FVRRYRGSQWMTK
-447 KHAALV
+447 ALV

>member
-1 MKAATAD
+1 MKTATAD
-8 RSNYLFSNRALVA
+8 RSNYLFSNRALVT

-62 LLLINVFQALATGG
+62 LLLIKVFQALATGG

-258 LGKIMVL
+258 LGKIIVL
-265 SIVTGFGTA
+265 SLVSTFGTYA
-274 SIAANAVS
+274 ITANAVA
-282 NNVATFAT
+282 NTVASFQTI
-290 LPGMAIGFAMLTVV
+290 PGMAMNLAITTVI
-304 SQCVGAGDFE
+304 SQCVGARDYE
-314 QVKYYT
+314 QARYYT
-320 KKLIR
+320 RKLLKIA
-325 IIYISALAIN
+325 Y
-335 ILVVLAVPFVVSIYG
+335 
-350 LSEEASSYARQ
+350 ASV
-361 ILFYHSACVV
+361 VV
-371 TIWPLSFSLPNTLRA
+371 TVVIMLAASNLITQAYNLSDITAAEAIKIFFLHGISVMMIWPTAFSLPSTLRA
-386 AADVKFTM
+386 AGDVRFCMIT
-394 GLSIFSMWVFRIGFS
+394 SVTSMWVCRVVFSYVFGQFFGF
-409 VVLGVYF
+409 
-416 HMGVFGVWVA
+416 GVFGVWMA
-426 MTIDWLFR
+426 MILDWWVRAFF
-434 SICFVTRYIRGKW
+434 FVRRYRGSQWMTK
-447 KHAALV
+447 ALV

>member
-1 MKAATAD
+1 MKTATAD
-8 RSNYLFSNRALVA
+8 RSNYLFSNRALVT

-101 FVTLLAVGIMATMY
+101 FVTLLAVGIMAIMY

-258 LGKIMVL
+258 LGKIIVL
-265 SIVTGFGTA
+265 SLVSTFGTYA
-274 SIAANAVS
+274 ITTNAVA
-282 NNVATFAT
+282 NTVASFQTI
-290 LPGMAIGFAMLTVV
+290 PGMAMNLAITTVI
-304 SQCVGAGDFE
+304 SQCVGARDYE
-314 QVKYYT
+314 QARYYT
-320 KKLIR
+320 RKLLKIA
-325 IIYISALAIN
+325 Y
-335 ILVVLAVPFVVSIYG
+335 
-350 LSEEASSYARQ
+350 ASV
-361 ILFYHSACVV
+361 VV
-371 TIWPLSFSLPNTLRA
+371 TVVIMLAASNLITQAYNLSDITAAEAIKIFFLHGISVMMIWPTAFSLPSTLRA
-386 AADVKFTM
+386 AGDVRFCMIT
-394 GLSIFSMWVFRIGFS
+394 SVTSMWVCRVVFSYVFGQFFGF
-409 VVLGVYF
+409 
-416 HMGVFGVWVA
+416 GVFGVWMA
-426 MTIDWLFR
+426 MILDWWVRAFF
-434 SICFVTRYIRGKW
+434 FVRRYRGSQWMTK
-447 KHAALV
+447 ALV

>member
-1 MKAATAD
+1 MKTATAD

-101 FVTLLAVGIMATMY
+101 FVTLLAVGIMAIMY

-258 LGKIMVL
+258 LGKIIVL
-265 SIVTGFGTA
+265 SLVSTFGTYA
-274 SIAANAVS
+274 ITANAVA
-282 NNVATFAT
+282 NTVASFQTI
-290 LPGMAIGFAMLTVV
+290 PGMAMNLAITTVI
-304 SQCVGAGDFE
+304 SQCVGARDYG
-314 QVKYYT
+314 QARYYT
-320 KKLIR
+320 RKLLKIA
-325 IIYISALAIN
+325 Y
-335 ILVVLAVPFVVSIYG
+335 
-350 LSEEASSYARQ
+350 ASV
-361 ILFYHSACVV
+361 VV
-371 TIWPLSFSLPNTLRA
+371 TVVIMLAASNLITQAYNLSDITAAEAIKIFFLHGISVMMIWPTAFSLPSTLRA
-386 AADVKFTM
+386 AGDVRFCMIT
-394 GLSIFSMWVFRIGFS
+394 SVTSMWVCRVVFSYVFGQFFGF
-409 VVLGVYF
+409 
-416 HMGVFGVWVA
+416 GVFGVWMA
-426 MTIDWLFR
+426 MILDWWVRAFF
-434 SICFVTRYIRGKW
+434 FVRRYRGSQWMTK
-447 KHAALV
+447 ALV